1 MNDDDPQP
9 PRGLDDVFLRAQPAA
24 DDWNSANDDIEGA
37 RRWQRVIARLNSRH
51 YI

>member
-1 MNDDDPQP
+1 MNDDDPQQ

-24 DDWNSANDDIEGA
+24 DDWNSATEDIERG
-37 RRWQRVIARLNSRH
+37 RSWQRVIARLNRRH